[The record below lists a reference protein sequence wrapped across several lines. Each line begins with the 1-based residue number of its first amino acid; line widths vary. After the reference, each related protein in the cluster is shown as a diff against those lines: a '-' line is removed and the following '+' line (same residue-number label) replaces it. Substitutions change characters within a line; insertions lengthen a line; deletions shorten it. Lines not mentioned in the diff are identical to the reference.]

1 MNKKNKDSDINELEY
16 THHLME
22 EYMYRNT
29 TKDKIYFSG
38 KELAKNVLK
47 STPKTLNRDIKYISL
62 AVRELGYY
70 RIVNIK
76 GLGYV
81 YLDMVKAYAS
91 DDDKNIIL
99 DNLKIQLKR
108 KKEFVKLLK
117 QQIKELD
124 FD

>member
-1 MNKKNKDSDINELEY
+1 MNKKNKNSQITELEY
-16 THHLME
+16 TYHLME
-22 EYMYRNT
+22 EYMYRNGN
-29 TKDKIYFSG
+29 KDKIYFSG

-62 AVRELGYY
+62 AVRELGHF

-81 YLDMVKAYAS
+81 YLDMVKEYAD
-91 DDDKNIIL
+91 DDDKKIIL

-117 QQIKELD
+117 QQINELD
-124 FD
+124 FE